1 MEGESWKGD
10 ALEIPDFGDTFAY
23 ILPEALFPRQFEYET
38 VFSEVFSVEDR
49 IVVAG
54 ITVSIKVASF
64 SVEIVIEG
72 QMEEAKAVA
81 LVRDIK
87 ESIEADTGLPCVLKS
102 YP

>member
-1 MEGESWKGD
+1 M
-10 ALEIPDFGDTFAY
+10 
-23 ILPEALFPRQFEYET
+23 
-38 VFSEVFSVEDR
+38 
-49 IVVAG
+49 AG
-54 ITVSIKVASF
+54 IPISIKVESF
-64 SVEIVIEG
+64 SVEVVIEG